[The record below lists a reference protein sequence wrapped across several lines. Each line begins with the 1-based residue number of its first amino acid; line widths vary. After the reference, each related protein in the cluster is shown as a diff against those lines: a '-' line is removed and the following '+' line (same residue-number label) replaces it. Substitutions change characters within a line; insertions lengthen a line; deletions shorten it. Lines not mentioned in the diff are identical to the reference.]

1 MLNDAFV
8 VILPLYTTA
17 VDFKSNGHNAI
28 FIHKPPKVIRY
39 TITILYDHNMSVTVW
54 VQSVLVCETFVEL
67 LEETRVTR
75 PALRF
80 QYYILPSVTKNLL
93 ALGIFK
99 VHCQEGWENWWWE
112 INKIILYSYCFFSS
126 YFRSLSSIFNML
138 PTVKQDLSLYIFF
151 RRSSLKSKIR
161 ASWISSRLWTKREP
175 WKSPPLPSG
184 RL

>member
-1 MLNDAFV
+1 MIIICLWLCECRV
-8 VILPLYTTA
+8 CLSVRPLWSCW
-17 VDFKSNGHNAI
+17 K
-28 FIHKPPKVIRY
+28 KPA
-39 TITILYDHNMSVTVW
+39 W
-54 VQSVLVCETFVEL
+54 
-67 LEETRVTR
+67 
-75 PALRF
+75 PALLWGSSIIFCPPSPRT
-80 QYYILPSVTKNLL
+80 YWHLGSLRYIVKKAEKTGDGK
-93 ALGIFK
+93 
-99 VHCQEGWENWWWE
+99 

-151 RRSSLKSKIR
+151 PVALQSSLKSKIR